1 MRTKGTPVRQ
11 VAVCG
16 PRKCTEQEAEWARA
30 VGGLLAQAGA
40 TVLCGGGTGVMA
52 AVAAGAAEAG
62 GLVIGV
68 RPDTDR
74 SVACTGLSAVLFTNM
89 GEARNA
95 ILVESADAVIAI
107 GGSWG
112 TLSEVALA
120 RRRGGI
126 PGRLGGSRCERTSA
140 GGDGDRGRP
149 GRRGAPGARRDRRGA
164 ARSDLTP
171 PVGTQHRRRL
181 RIRSDR
187 HRVPD
192 IAAAAAAG

>member
-1 MRTKGTPVRQ
+1 MRQ

-16 PRKCTEQEAEWARA
+16 PRECTEQEAEWARA
-30 VGGLLAQAGA
+30 VGGLLARAGA

-52 AVAAGAAEAG
+52 AVAAGAAEAD

-74 SVACTGLSAVLFTNM
+74 SVACAGLSAVLFTNM

-95 ILVESADAVIAI
+95 ILVESADAVIVI

-126 PGRLGGSRCERTSA
+126 PVVSLGGWEVRDANGHPLAATVIAADPVDAVRRA
-140 GGDGDRGRP
+140 FDGI
-149 GRRGAPGARRDRRGA
+149 GA
-164 ARSDLTP
+164 A
-171 PVGTQHRRRL
+171 Q
-181 RIRSDR
+181 
-187 HRVPD
+187 PD
-192 IAAAAAAG
+192 PT